1 MRALLLRRH
10 AACALAAACVL
21 PPPRS
26 GAADYATTEEAA
38 ARQVEAEL
46 QQTARFFREPP
57 IFPLLARSA
66 PSRHCWPT
74 RPRFA
79 SSPVLVFPPARSRC
93 RWCFCRSTWS
103 GSATSPPTARRGRR
117 RLVST
122 CATRE
127 TPTSSS
133 FRHRRRAWPAARP
146 RRGVR
151 RPRSGC
157 VEARR
162 GRAADAR
169 AAAAEGPAEPR
180 EASAEGGRRDGE
192 AFRRWPVYSCP
203 VRLAHGTGQGQPLR
217 ADIRWTSSRTV
228 EYPQ

>member
-1 MRALLLRRH
+1 MRALILRRH

-57 IFPLLARSA
+57 IFPLLSAQRSLEALLADEATFRELARLGL
-66 PSRHCWPT
+66 PT
-74 RPRFA
+74 GAQQVPVVLLPEYLERLGDVA
-79 SSPVLVFPPARSRC
+79 SDRAAWAAAAREYVRD
-93 RWCFCRSTWS
+93 
-103 GSATSPPTARRGRR
+103 ARDADE
-117 RLVST
+117 LML
-122 CATRE
+122 
-127 TPTSSS
+127 
-133 FRHRRRAWPAARP
+133 RHRRRAWPAARP

-228 EYPQ
+228 DPQ